1 MIGFYKARL
10 SGVAAGVV
18 GAVIANLAF
27 AGPASER
34 VFSRKALDLLS
45 VGQLVEYSHTRGGTA
60 GEAVN
65 PISDGQIRVQV
76 QTANDGSREAE
87 VTMGAP
93 GKLRPVSVWPASAG
107 NPILPIF
114 LESALR
120 SMSNA
125 TGGSTFYIRNRIKD
139 ALGTGGTITT
149 VTLDVDGASVEAQE
163 IVFALFEND
172 KNRDRMGAFADMT
185 LTFVVSEQTPGDIIR
200 FTAETGDGDTAYRE
214 EIAFQGVGST
224 KE

>member
-1 MIGFYKARL
+1 MMHQRLTYLPVALLVFIG
-10 SGVAAGVV
+10 
-18 GAVIANLAF
+18 LALPAQ

-45 VGQLVEYSHTRGGTA
+45 VGQLVDYSHTRGGNV
-60 GEAVN
+60 GEAVD
-65 PISDGQIRVQV
+65 PISDGQIRVRLR
-76 QTANDGSREAE
+76 TAEDGSREAE
-87 VTMGAP
+87 VTMGEA

-120 SMSNA
+120 AMSSA

-139 ALGTGGTITT
+139 SLGTGGTITP
-149 VTLDVDGASVEAQE
+149 VTLDVAGTAVTAQK
-163 IVFALFEND
+163 IVFVPFEND

-185 LTFVVSEQTPGDIIR
+185 LTFVVSDQTPGDIIR
-200 FTAETGDGDTAYRE
+200 FTAETGDGETAYRE
-214 EIAFQGVGST
+214 EIAFQGVKDS

>member
-1 MIGFYKARL
+1 MMHLKKILLPGAL
-10 SGVAAGVV
+10 AALMGMMM
-18 GAVIANLAF
+18 APIAN

-45 VGQLVEYSHTRGGTA
+45 IGQLVDYTHTRGGTA
-60 GEAVN
+60 GEAIN
-65 PISDGQIRVQV
+65 PLPDGQIRVSV
-76 QTANDGSREAE
+76 RTADDGSREAA
-87 VTMGAP
+87 VTMGEA

-120 SMSNA
+120 SMSSA

-139 ALGTGGTITT
+139 ALGTGGTITP
-149 VTLDVDGASVEAQE
+149 VTLDVDGTSVVAEK
-163 IVFALFEND
+163 IVFSPFQND
-172 KNRDRMGAFADMT
+172 KNRDRMGDFADMT
-185 LTFVVSEQTPGDIIR
+185 LTFVLSDQTPGDIVR
-200 FTAETGDGDTAYRE
+200 FTAQTGDGETAYRE
-214 EIAFQGVGST
+214 EITFQSVADS